1 MTPPHTDPIALHYT
15 HGALASTLEAALAPL
30 AGRTGAELLEQ
41 LGAIDEFHV
50 GGRAATQ
57 ALIDTLPLPANAH
70 VLDIGCG
77 LGGTA
82 RLLATRLGARVAGV
96 DLTAEFVAVGNSLN
110 ARLGLAGQI
119 ALHCADALSL
129 PFAAASFDAAT
140 LLHVGMNIA
149 DKPAL
154 FQEAARVLK
163 PGGHIAIYDIMRMRP
178 GPLSYPLPWAG
189 HDTYCQVT
197 PPAAYRQALRGA
209 GFTLLT
215 ETDQSPRARAFF
227 AAQRA
232 RATGQAPSRLGL
244 HMLMGPEAGQ
254 KLANIAAQIESG
266 LIAPVEILARR
277 T

>member
-1 MTPPHTDPIALHYT
+1 MMTDPIARHYT
-15 HGALASTLEAALAPL
+15 HGALAATLEAALGPLRDAPP
-30 AGRTGAELLEQ
+30 AELLEA

-57 ALIDTLPLPANAH
+57 TLIDTLPLPPNAH

-82 RLLATRLGARVAGV
+82 RLLATRLGCRVTGV
-96 DLTAEFVAVGNSLN
+96 DLTAEYIEVGNSLN
-110 ARLGLAGQI
+110 ARLGLEGRI
-119 ALHCADALSL
+119 ALRHANALSL
-129 PFAAASFDAAT
+129 PFATASFDAAT

-154 FQEAARVLK
+154 FQEAARVLT
-163 PGGHIAIYDIMRMRP
+163 PGGHLAIYDIMRMAP
-178 GPLSYPLPWAG
+178 GPLTYPLPWAG
-189 HDTYCQVT
+189 TGAHCQIA
-197 PPAAYRQALRGA
+197 PPYIYRQALRGA
-209 GFTLLT
+209 GFTLLS

-232 RATGQAPSRLGL
+232 RATGQAPARLGL
-244 HMLMGPEAGQ
+244 HMLMGPDAGR
-254 KLANIAAQIESG
+254 KLANIAAQIEAG
-266 LIAPVEILARR
+266 LIAPVEILARL